1 MTLTKVQIPI
11 EKIYA
16 AINSPDVLN
25 AQATIDKYSK
35 KINSPMS
42 CGTPILIAFDIDNK
56 QSYEAMNAA
65 VKEVSDAVKLIESAR
80 KDVTTPLDNFKKE
93 LMKLERES
101 TAPLIGFI
109 EDAKRVMLEYHER
122 LEAEQAA
129 AEAKLKAEAE
139 ASLKQAQSVG
149 DIMANFTD
157 RLFATTVENNQ
168 TKNVRTTIKAR
179 INGEVDWV
187 KVLGLLFASG
197 EIEPNDLIKNLPRA
211 MKAQGVE
218 AIAGIE
224 LYEHKTQIIK

>member
-25 AQATIDKYSK
+25 AQATIARNTGGGEALTIHNVSDY
-35 KINSPMS
+35 
-42 CGTPILIAFDIDNK
+42 T
-56 QSYEAMNAA
+56 AMNAA
-65 VKEVSDAVKLIESAR
+65 VKEVSDAVKLIEGAR
-80 KDVTTPLDNFKKE
+80 KDVTTPLDSFKKE

-101 TAPLIGFI
+101 TAPLIEFI
-109 EDAKRVMLEYHER
+109 EDAKRVMIEYHER

-139 ASLKQAQSVG
+139 ASLKQAQSVA

-197 EIEPNDLIKNLPRA
+197 ELDANELIKNLPRA

-218 AIAGIE
+218 AIEGIE

>member
-1 MTLTKVQIPI
+1 
-11 EKIYA
+11 
-16 AINSPDVLN
+16 
-25 AQATIDKYSK
+25 
-35 KINSPMS
+35 MS

-56 QSYEAMNAA
+56 QTYEAMNSA

-101 TAPLIGFI
+101 TAPLIEFI
-109 EDAKRVMLEYHER
+109 EDAKRVMIEYHER

-179 INGEVDWV
+179 ISGEVDWV
-187 KVLGLLFASG
+187 TVLGLLFASG
-197 EIEPNDLIKNLPRA
+197 ELDANELIKNLPRA

>member
-1 MTLTKVQIPI
+1 MTLAKVQIPI

-25 AQATIDKYSK
+25 AQATIARNTGGGEALTIRNVSDY
-35 KINSPMS
+35 
-42 CGTPILIAFDIDNK
+42 T
-56 QSYEAMNAA
+56 AMNAA
-65 VKEVSDAVKLIESAR
+65 VKEVSDAVKLIEGAR

-101 TAPLIGFI
+101 TAPLIEFI

>member
-1 MTLTKVQIPI
+1 MTLAKVQISI

-25 AQATIDKYSK
+25 AQATIARNTGGGEALTIRNVSDY
-35 KINSPMS
+35 
-42 CGTPILIAFDIDNK
+42 T
-56 QSYEAMNAA
+56 AMNAA

-101 TAPLIGFI
+101 TAPLIEFI

-139 ASLKQAQSVG
+139 TSLKQAQSVA

-197 EIEPNDLIKNLPRA
+197 ELDANELIKNLPRA

-218 AIAGIE
+218 VIAGIE

>member
-25 AQATIDKYSK
+25 AQATIARNTGGGEALTIHNVSEY
-35 KINSPMS
+35 
-42 CGTPILIAFDIDNK
+42 T
-56 QSYEAMNAA
+56 AMNAA

-101 TAPLIGFI
+101 TAPLIEFI
-109 EDAKRVMLEYHER
+109 EDAKRVMIEYHER

-179 INGEVDWV
+179 INGEVDWL

-197 EIEPNDLIKNLPRA
+197 ELDANELIKNLPRA

>member
-1 MTLTKVQIPI
+1 MTLAKVQIPI

-25 AQATIDKYSK
+25 AQATIARNTGGGEALTIRNVSDY
-35 KINSPMS
+35 
-42 CGTPILIAFDIDNK
+42 T
-56 QSYEAMNAA
+56 AMNAA
-65 VKEVSDAVKLIESAR
+65 VKEVSDAVKLIEGAR

-101 TAPLIGFI
+101 TAPLIEFI

-139 ASLKQAQSVG
+139 TSLKQAQSVG

-197 EIEPNDLIKNLPRA
+197 ELDANELIKNLPRA

>member
-25 AQATIDKYSK
+25 AQATIARNTGGGEALTIHNVSEY
-35 KINSPMS
+35 
-42 CGTPILIAFDIDNK
+42 T
-56 QSYEAMNAA
+56 AMNAA
-65 VKEVSDAVKLIESAR
+65 VKEVSDAVKLIEGAR

-101 TAPLIGFI
+101 TAPLIEFI

-197 EIEPNDLIKNLPRA
+197 ELDANELIKNLPRA

-218 AIAGIE
+218 VIAGIE

>member
-25 AQATIDKYSK
+25 AQATIARNTGGGEALTIRNVSDY
-35 KINSPMS
+35 
-42 CGTPILIAFDIDNK
+42 T
-56 QSYEAMNAA
+56 AMNAA

-101 TAPLIGFI
+101 TAPLIEFI
-109 EDAKRVMLEYHER
+109 EDAKRVMIEYHER
-122 LEAEQAA
+122 LKAEQAA

-157 RLFATTVENNQ
+157 RLFATTVQNNQ

-187 KVLGLLFASG
+187 TVLGLLFASG
-197 EIEPNDLIKNLPRA
+197 EIEPNELIKNLPRA

>member
-1 MTLTKVQIPI
+1 
-11 EKIYA
+11 
-16 AINSPDVLN
+16 
-25 AQATIDKYSK
+25 
-35 KINSPMS
+35 MS

-101 TAPLIGFI
+101 TAPLIQFI

-157 RLFATTVENNQ
+157 RLFATSVENNQ

-197 EIEPNDLIKNLPRA
+197 ELDANELIKNLPRA

>member
-25 AQATIDKYSK
+25 AQATIARNTGGGEALTIRNVSDY
-35 KINSPMS
+35 
-42 CGTPILIAFDIDNK
+42 T
-56 QSYEAMNAA
+56 AMNAA

-101 TAPLIGFI
+101 TAPLIEFI
-109 EDAKRVMLEYHER
+109 EDAKRVMIEYHER

-139 ASLKQAQSVG
+139 ASLKQAQSVA

-157 RLFATTVENNQ
+157 RLYATTVENNQ

-179 INGEVDWV
+179 ISGEVDWI

-197 EIEPNDLIKNLPRA
+197 ELDANELIKNLPRA

>member
-1 MTLTKVQIPI
+1 MTLAKVQIPI

-25 AQATIDKYSK
+25 AQATIARNTGGGEALTIHNVSEY
-35 KINSPMS
+35 
-42 CGTPILIAFDIDNK
+42 T
-56 QSYEAMNAA
+56 AMNAA

-101 TAPLIGFI
+101 TAPLIEFI
-109 EDAKRVMLEYHER
+109 DSAKRVMLEYHER
-122 LEAEQAA
+122 LEAEQAS

-197 EIEPNDLIKNLPRA
+197 ELDANELIKNLPRA